1 MTTTKENSKLKN
13 RWLIAA
19 SAVGIHISIG
29 SVYAY
34 SVMTNPVK
42 EIFGVEG
49 SEIKWAFKIAILL
62 LGFSA
67 AFLGKW
73 VEKVGP
79 RKSGTVAGLCYGT
92 GILGSG
98 LAILIGS
105 LPLFFISYGVIGG
118 IGLGLG
124 YITPVST
131 LVKWFPDRRGLATGM
146 AIMGFGFAALI
157 FGPIMQKLFDSVG
170 VANAFFI
177 LGGIYTIVILTSAS
191 YIERPPE
198 GYLPKGFTPGKGKA
212 AKTDM
217 ANIDAN
223 AALKTHRFYYMWIMM
238 FINISC
244 GIAIIAA
251 ASPMMQNKLG
261 YTPMQAAA
269 MVGLIGVFNGLG
281 RIIWSGL
288 SDFIGR
294 SFTYIV
300 FFTFQIAAFF
310 LLPRISAE
318 LVFLII
324 LFTVITMY
332 GGGFATLPAFLGD
345 LFGTKQ
351 LGAIHGLI
359 LTAWALAG
367 LAGPTIYDAVMKRT
381 GSLATTLV
389 VFSVM
394 FMVALVVSLFMFRE
408 VNRAHKKRVSDQ
420 EIEEEPI
427 EQTEDTV
434 GEIPKN
440 EVDPPKPRV
449 LWT

>member
-1 MTTTKENSKLKN
+1 MKTQQLKN

-42 EIFGVEG
+42 DIFGTDE
-49 SEIKWAFKIAILL
+49 SNIKWAFKIAILL
-62 LGFSA
+62 LGLSA

-79 RKSGTVAGLCYGT
+79 RVSGLTAGACYGV

-98 LAILIGS
+98 LAVQLQS
-105 LPLFFISYGVIGG
+105 LPLFLVCYGFIGG

-157 FGPIMQKLFDSVG
+157 FGPLMAKLFETVG
-170 VANAFFI
+170 VANTFYI
-177 LGGIYTIVILTSAS
+177 LGLVYMLLIFSSSL

-198 GYLPKGFTPGKGKA
+198 GYAPEGYQVSENKKIK
-212 AKTDM
+212 KDIS
-217 ANIDAN
+217 NIDAN
-223 AALKTHRFYYMWIMM
+223 SAIKTTRFYYMWIMM

-244 GIAIIAA
+244 GIALISA
-251 ASPMMQNKLG
+251 ASPMVQDQLG
-261 YTPMQAAA
+261 YTPMQAAGI
-269 MVGLIGVFNGLG
+269 VGLIGVFNGLG
-281 RIIWSGL
+281 RLLWSGA
-288 SDFIGR
+288 SDYLGR
-294 SFTYIV
+294 ANTYIL
-300 FFTFQIAAFF
+300 FFAFQIVAFF
-310 LLPRISAE
+310 FLPKMTTE
-318 LVFLII
+318 LTFFIV

-351 LGAIHGLI
+351 LGAIHGMVLSCWGI
-359 LTAWALAG
+359 AG
-367 LAGPTIYDAVMKRT
+367 VFGPSVFDIVKKQT
-381 GSLATTLV
+381 GSLNTTLEI
-389 VFSVM
+389 FSLFFV
-394 FMVALVVSLFMFRE
+394 VALVVSLLL
-408 VNRAHKKRVSDQ
+408 KRFITKHHAKELS
-420 EIEEEPI
+420 
-427 EQTEDTV
+427 
-434 GEIPKN
+434 
-440 EVDPPKPRV
+440 
-449 LWT
+449 LAMA

>member
-1 MTTTKENSKLKN
+1 MNSTEKIKN

-34 SVMTNPVK
+34 SVMTKPVGK
-42 EIFGVEG
+42 IFDVDE
-49 SEIKWAFKIAILL
+49 STIKWAFKIAILL

-67 AFLGKW
+67 AFLGRW

-79 RKSGTVAGLCYGT
+79 RVSGTAAGLFYGI

-98 LAILIGS
+98 LAVHLGS
-105 LPLFFISYGVIGG
+105 LPLFMVCYGIIGG
-118 IGLGLG
+118 IGLGVG

-157 FGPIMQKLFDSVG
+157 FGPLMQKLFEAVG
-170 VANAFFI
+170 VANAFYI
-177 LGGIYTIVILTSAS
+177 LGGIYLTLILSSAQ

-198 GYLPKGFTPGKGKA
+198 GYLPVGFKPGEGKVIKKDIWYVD
-212 AKTDM
+212 AKE
-217 ANIDAN
+217 
-223 AALKTHRFYYMWIMM
+223 ALRTSRFYYIWIMM
-238 FINISC
+238 FVNITC

-251 ASPMMQNKLG
+251 ASPLVQEKLS

-269 MVGLIGVFNGLG
+269 IVGLIGVFNGLG
-281 RIIWSGL
+281 RIMWSGL
-288 SDFIGR
+288 SDYLGR
-294 SFTYIV
+294 ANVYILFFV
-300 FFTFQIAAFF
+300 FQVLAFYF
-310 LLPRISAE
+310 LPQVSSEIL
-318 LVFLII
+318 FLIV

-351 LGAIHGLI
+351 LGAIHGLV

-367 LAGPTIYDAVMKRT
+367 VAGPTIYDEVKKAT
-381 GSLATTLV
+381 GSLTTTLE
-389 VFSVM
+389 VFAGL
-394 FMVALVVSLFMFRE
+394 FIVALVVSLLMRQ
-408 VNRAHKKRVSDQ
+408 VIVKAKKK
-420 EIEEEPI
+420 E
-427 EQTEDTV
+427 TV
-434 GEIPKN
+434 ISK
-440 EVDPPKPRV
+440 
-449 LWT
+449 

>member
-1 MTTTKENSKLKN
+1 MTTFTNDLKMKN

-42 EIFGVEG
+42 EIFEVD
-49 SEIKWAFKIAILL
+49 SSTIKWAFKIAILL

-67 AFLGKW
+67 AFLGRW

-79 RKSGTVAGLCYGT
+79 RVSGTTAGLFYGT

-98 LAILIGS
+98 LAVQMGS
-105 LPLFFISYGVIGG
+105 LPLFYICYGIIGG

-131 LVKWFPDRRGLATGM
+131 LVKWFPDKRGLATGM

-157 FGPIMQKLFDSVG
+157 FGPVMQKLFDMVG
-170 VANAFFI
+170 VSNAFYI
-177 LGGIYTIVILTSAS
+177 LGAIYMVLILSSAR

-198 GYLPKGFTPGKGKA
+198 GYKPRGFSSGEGKVIKA
-212 AKTDM
+212 DI

-223 AALKTHRFYYMWIMM
+223 SALKTSRFYYMWIMM

-244 GIAIIAA
+244 GIAVIAA
-251 ASPMMQNKLG
+251 ASPMMQGKLN

-269 MVGLIGVFNGLG
+269 VVGFIGVFNGLG
-281 RIIWSGL
+281 RILWSTL
-288 SDFIGR
+288 SDFLGR
-294 SFTYIV
+294 ANTYIV
-300 FFTFQIAAFF
+300 FFVFQVLAFYFLPRLSTDVFF
-310 LLPRISAE
+310 LI
-318 LVFLII
+318 V

-332 GGGFATLPAFLGD
+332 GGGFSTLPAFLGD

-351 LGAIHGLI
+351 LGAIHGMI
-359 LTAWALAG
+359 LTAWGLAG
-367 LAGPTIYDAVMKRT
+367 IVGPTIYDMVMKKT
-381 GSLATTLV
+381 GSLEKTLF
-389 VFSVM
+389 VFSIM
-394 FMVALVVSLFMFRE
+394 FVIALIVSLLMKSFVSKAYKNQIPTNNME
-408 VNRAHKKRVSDQ
+408 SQLSKK
-420 EIEEEPI
+420 IA
-427 EQTEDTV
+427 
-434 GEIPKN
+434 
-440 EVDPPKPRV
+440 
-449 LWT
+449 